1 MKILRKLLVFV
12 IVISLFSCKDIT
24 SSDSIAIAE
33 ITSILDNI
41 EDEFNFSFNID
52 SIMDNYNDD
61 FLHNSYNKIDENFS
75 WIERYQLYDEIVFS
89 NIEIDVEDNY
99 AVASFIL
106 SFKNNSQ
113 LLQQYSEPSEE
124 FGFLSYF
131 VKDNGEWL
139 IFGNQFN

>member
-1 MKILRKLLVFV
+1 VKILRKLLVFV

-131 VKDNGEWL
+131 VKDNG
-139 IFGNQFN
+139 